1 MNVFGIGLPEMALIF
16 VIALLVFG
24 PKKLPEIGRT
34 LGKTL
39 KSFQDASNEF
49 QEEFKKEADKI
60 EKTVSMQARLEE
72 SETEKAEKVEVE
84 EAEVKAEP
92 SSTEA

>member
-39 KSFQDASNEF
+39 KSFQAASNEF
-49 QEEFKKEADKI
+49 QEEIKKETDKI
-60 EKTVSMQARLEE
+60 EKSVTMQARLEE
-72 SETEKAEKVEVE
+72 SEAEKAEKVEVE
-84 EAEVKAEP
+84 EANAET

>member
-39 KSFQDASNEF
+39 KSFLQASNEF
-49 QEEFKKEADKI
+49 QEEFKKEAEKV

-72 SETEKAEKVEVE
+72 GDTEKAAVEADTP
-84 EAEVKAEP
+84 EAEAKT
-92 SSTEA
+92 TEA

>member
-39 KSFQDASNEF
+39 KSFQQASNEF
-49 QEEFKKEADKI
+49 QEEFKKEAEKV

-72 SETEKAEKVEVE
+72 ADTK
-84 EAEVKAEP
+84 EAEVKSETETTT
-92 SSTEA
+92 SSEA

>member
-39 KSFQDASNEF
+39 KSFQQASNEF
-49 QEEFKKEADKI
+49 QEEIKKEA
-60 EKTVSMQARLEE
+60 EKVEQTVSMQARLEE
-72 SETEKAEKVEVE
+72 GNTEKAAVESE
-84 EAEVKAEP
+84 TSEAEAKT
-92 SSTEA
+92 TEA